1 MQVMCLRAVKS
12 CLIVGIG
19 FKSSTVRTVF
29 FRHRLSV
36 SVGLETIK
44 YCKSSGNAQ
53 CLKVLGS
60 KCNKMLPSV

>member
-36 SVGLETIK
+36 SVGLETK

-53 CLKVLGS
+53 RLKGLGS